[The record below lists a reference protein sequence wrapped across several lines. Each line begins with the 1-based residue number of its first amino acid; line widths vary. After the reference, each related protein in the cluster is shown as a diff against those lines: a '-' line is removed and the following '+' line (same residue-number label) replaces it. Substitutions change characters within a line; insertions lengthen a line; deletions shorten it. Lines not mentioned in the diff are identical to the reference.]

1 MVVVRGDHGSTP
13 QLGLRISGALLLAVS
28 AGIHLDLYL
37 TGYRKIPT
45 IGWLFLLQVIVG
57 FMLTIAALVTRSR
70 LAAAAS
76 AALALSTLA
85 AYLLAVWI
93 GLFGFKE
100 IRTRAGLAAGLIE
113 VAAFATL
120 ALAAVTASSGRHV
133 VGRAVAPAVA
143 PAASASVFAGT
154 GGGSSA
160 SLFGGTA
167 VGSPAGVFPGTAG
180 PDRRG
185 RARAQSAMSMVVA
198 AVSAVSVAAL
208 ALLGVA
214 VVSAGGSPVAA
225 ADVGATLKTVTIG
238 GVDVL
243 ANADG
248 LTLYWFA
255 PDTATSSKCF
265 GSCATYWPPVSG
277 SPAAGPASPA
287 SSARSCAPAAAC
299 RPPTTATP
307 SIPTSVTAAP
317 ARPTATTSTSTAA
330 SGTTSAYPASFAPTP
345 APHPTPR
352 TGIAV
357 RTGTID
363 PARWHVKNHGNATSS
378 WFAALTAGA
387 VVTGVAPGVAGSV
400 SRRSRLG

>member
-1 MVVVRGDHGSTP
+1 VVVVRGKHWNTP
-13 QLGLRISGALLLAVS
+13 QLGLRISGAVLLAVS

-57 FMLTIAALVTRSR
+57 FVLTIAALVTRSR

-120 ALAAVTASSGRHV
+120 ALAAVIADSGRH
-133 VGRAVAPAVA
+133 AAAPADA
-143 PAASASVFAGT
+143 FTSASGAAFAGT
-154 GGGSSA
+154 GA
-160 SLFGGTA
+160 F
-167 VGSPAGVFPGTAG
+167 AGVGPG
-180 PDRRG
+180 RRA
-185 RARAQSAMSMVVA
+185 RARAQSAMSVVVG

-214 VVSAGGSPVAA
+214 VVSAGGSAVAA
-225 ADVGATLKTVTIG
+225 ADVGATLKTVKIG

-255 PDTATSSKCF
+255 PDTSTSSKCF
-265 GSCATYWPPVSG
+265 GPCAIYWPPVSG
-277 SPAAGPASPA
+277 SPAAGSG
-287 SSARSCAPAAAC
+287 
-299 RPPTTATP
+299 
-307 SIPTSVTAAP
+307 VT
-317 ARPTATTSTSTAA
+317 
-330 SGTTSAYPASFAPTP
+330 GKL
-345 APHPTPR
+345 
-352 TGIAV
+352 
-357 RTGTID
+357 GTIKRPGGGLQATYD
-363 PARWHVKNHGNATSS
+363 GHPLYTYIGDRGPGQANGNDLDLNGGFWYDIRISH
-378 WFAALTAGA
+378 
-387 VVTGVAPGVAGSV
+387 
-400 SRRSRLG
+400 

>member
-1 MVVVRGDHGSTP
+1 MVVVRGNRGSAL
-13 QLGLRISGALLLAVS
+13 QLGLRISGAVLLAVS

-120 ALAAVTASSGRHV
+120 ALAAVTADSAR
-133 VGRAVAPAVA
+133 RAGAPS
-143 PAASASVFAGT
+143 AAGAFAG
-154 GGGSSA
+154 
-160 SLFGGTA
+160 
-167 VGSPAGVFPGTAG
+167 AG
-180 PDRRG
+180 RG
-185 RARAQSAMSMVVA
+185 RRARAQSAVSVVVG

-214 VVSAGGSPVAA
+214 VVSAGGTAVAA
-225 ADVGATLKTVTIG
+225 ADVGATLTTVKID

-248 LTLYWFA
+248 FTLYWFA
-255 PDTATSSKCF
+255 PDTSTRSTCF
-265 GSCATYWPPVSG
+265 GSCAIYWPPVSG
-277 SPAAGPASPA
+277 SPTAGPGVTGKLGTVK
-287 SSARSCAPAAAC
+287 
-299 RPPTTATP
+299 RPGGGLQATYD
-307 SIPTSVTAAP
+307 
-317 ARPTATTSTSTAA
+317 
-330 SGTTSAYPASFAPTP
+330 G
-345 APHPTPR
+345 HPLYTYIGDRGP
-352 TGIAV
+352 GQA
-357 RTGTID
+357 
-363 PARWHVKNHGNATSS
+363 HGNDLDLNGGF
-378 WFAALTAGA
+378 WYDIR
-387 VVTGVAPGVAGSV
+387 V
-400 SRRSRLG
+400 SH